1 MREYSIIMIIIFLL
15 AVFLTFKLRDR
26 REMNLMEGFDRY
38 QKTPYDPA
46 DYIKNYYNISDYQR
60 NANPAVHT
68 AQSHT
73 YQDPFEREEGRRKT
87 SATRQAERDL
97 SLKTQS
103 LQGTKNTLEQ
113 AFRQLQE
120 EFKNA
125 KK

>member
-1 MREYSIIMIIIFLL
+1 MKEYTIILIIIFLL
-15 AVFLTFKLRDR
+15 AVFFTFKLRDR

-46 DYIKNYYNISDYQR
+46 DYIKNYYNMSDYQR
-60 NANPAVHT
+60 SANSGMHT
-68 AQSHT
+68 SQSHT
-73 YQDPFEREEGRRKT
+73 YQDPFEREQSRRK
-87 SATRQAERDL
+87 ADRPKINVRDL
-97 SLKTQS
+97 SAAAQT
-103 LQGTKNTLEQ
+103 LQGTKGSLEQ